1 MIIVFVVDTSIS
13 MNQQTSAGNM
23 TVLDCAKALIEHFLK
38 VRARTAPLAMRSDRY
53 FLTSTADSL
62 DALKA
67 TWRDSFGTFVSQLKT
82 LVAKD
87 LGDIGVALQRTFDS
101 LNQYRLHT
109 GMDSFGCGRTPTFL
123 EPTLIIALSDGG
135 ALLSNGVVAPL
146 HLTLPATNEPGSE
159 FVSEPFRW
167 DQRLYALLLPFAA
180 IDAPD
185 SAAPPG
191 APAATTGTTA
201 TTTTAATATSTVA
214 AASVSPLAPMCE
226 VTGGKCI
233 TAKSLRHALQLM
245 ENLATRHT
253 SVGVNVLLEP
263 AAPIP
268 GADAFTHGLRRKL
281 LIRPNSPHPWW
292 PIPESYSRDALAGKK
307 QLPPRTALPTVRF
320 ATNEANPAIPDNFPF
335 DKYELE
341 ASPLTE
347 HMLRTTRGGCLT
359 CTVPGSGARAGRE
372 EPFGYLKASTTSGS
386 VSLFVLPYNYPRLF
400 QLINELRTTHR
411 MVPTVRW
418 RSDFEQYYS
427 TIPQYYAPA
436 LRNALRVIGANLVPE
451 HWDGLPPRHVLVG
464 LEQAKAAAVLNAAK
478 RMAELAA
485 VREAIASGASTAE
498 VAAAGAAAAAAVTS
512 VPEADAILANIASLG
527 GPQQAGTTLTPA
539 SGESVPSL
547 LSQRSNA
554 ASTAAAAA
562 AAASATTTNSSAST
576 TASSA
581 AASVYK
587 TDRTLD
593 AIVTAFGA
601 SHDVDTDGLPLAP
614 TALQHAL
621 AAGGN
626 HTAPPSTALPLVP
639 AALTR
644 DDLLLALDR
653 LRTAARQP
661 PARAVADALAAARL
675 SMPIAMM
682 GDYSEAMVRNPPLR
696 DVDPALDSRPMF
708 GNPFRTIQKRMPGDD
723 VDLALMDGVGG
734 HNGPP
739 TRRARPATSNLR
751 ESTTPSE
758 TTPATLP
765 PPSMLLPPPT
775 APTAPATPTH
785 ATPSPP
791 PPLQQQP
798 QQQQA
803 SKLAPPKPTLPP
815 PSGARAPTQSS
826 SSAVATVAAA
836 AAAAAAANRKRLGAP
851 ESVSKPAA
859 APVAKAARVGGSAAP
874 LTRSTQDEDEE
885 EEEDDAQPEFD
896 SLASAFRAGTS
907 LLQNVTFDEDS
918 SSPQGSPSSPPDGG
932 FSPTAP
938 PSPPP
943 SPPQPQPPSSATKK
957 AAAPPAEPF
966 VRPPTSR
973 VAALSE
979 AAAAKAK
986 KAAEKAE
993 RSDSGSDSG
1002 SGTSASGDT
1011 NGTSASGEDNS
1022 DSSDDDDDDED
1033 DDDGSDDDDDE
1044 SSSGRADG
1052 SDGSGNSD
1060 SSKSSE
1066 GAVVALPA
1074 KRPRGRPPKS
1084 TAKSV
1089 SSAPKRAKT
1098 AAPTKTK
1105 TATKAKATEKRP
1117 VGRPPK
1123 SSSAKTAG
1131 AAAPPTKPTKK

>member
-38 VRARTAPLAMRSDRY
+38 VRARTAPLQMRSDRY

-87 LGDIGVALQRTFDS
+87 LGDVGVALQRTFDS

-123 EPTLIIALSDGG
+123 EPTLIVALSDGG
-135 ALLSNGVVAPL
+135 ALLSNGVVAPP

-185 SAAPPG
+185 SAAG
-191 APAATTGTTA
+191 ATGTTA
-201 TTTTAATATSTVA
+201 TTTTTTTTTTTATA
-214 AASVSPLAPMCE
+214 ASASPLAPMCE

-307 QLPPRTALPTVRF
+307 QLPPRTALPTIRF

-498 VAAAGAAAAAAVTS
+498 VAAAATAAAAAVTS

-527 GPQQAGTTLTPA
+527 GPQQAGATLTPA
-539 SGESVPSL
+539 SGESVSSS

-554 ASTAAAAA
+554 TSTAAAAA
-562 AAASATTTNSSAST
+562 AAAAST
-576 TASSA
+576 TAG

-614 TALQHAL
+614 TALQHAV

-644 DDLLLALDR
+644 NDLLLALDR

-751 ESTTPSE
+751 ESTTPAE

-775 APTAPATPTH
+775 APTAPTASTH
-785 ATPSPP
+785 TTPSPP
-791 PPLQQQP
+791 LPLQQQ

-815 PSGARAPTQSS
+815 PSGARAPTPSS

-851 ESVSKPAA
+851 ESASKPAV
-859 APVAKAARVGGSAAP
+859 APIAKAARVGGGSAAA

-907 LLQNVTFDEDS
+907 LLQNVIFDEDS

-943 SPPQPQPPSSATKK
+943 SPPQPPSSATKK
-957 AAAPPAEPF
+957 AAAEPF

-973 VAALSE
+973 VAAMSE
-979 AAAAKAK
+979 AAAARAK

-993 RSDSGSDSG
+993 RSDSDSDST

-1011 NGTSASGEDNS
+1011 SGTSASGDNNS
-1022 DSSDDDDDDED
+1022 DSSDDDDDDD
-1033 DDDGSDDDDDE
+1033 DDDNSDSDSDDGDE
-1044 SSSGRADG
+1044 SSSSGRADD
-1052 SDGSGNSD
+1052 SYGSGNSD

-1066 GAVVALPA
+1066 GAVIALPA

-1084 TAKSV
+1084 AAKSV

-1098 AAPTKTK
+1098 AAATKTK
-1105 TATKAKATEKRP
+1105 TVTKAKATEKRP

-1123 SSSAKTAG
+1123 SSSAKT
-1131 AAAPPTKPTKK
+1131 PTKSTKK